1 MLTARI
7 ILALAALMFGAFGVW
22 LLLDP
27 ESLGDLTG
35 VVASGPAARTEVRA
49 FYGGLEIGFAAF
61 FVLGCCRPKIAAT
74 ACLCL
79 GVVVTGLV
87 LGRIFG
93 MVADG
98 SFSNQLLAFVMI
110 EAVFAGLGFLGFAR
124 AKDD

>member
-7 ILALAALMFGAFGVW
+7 VLALAALMFGGFGVW

-27 ESLGDLTG
+27 TSLGDLTG
-35 VVASGPAARTEVRA
+35 VVVSVPAARTEIRA

-61 FVLGCCRPKIAAT
+61 FILGFCRPNMAAT

-79 GVVVTGLV
+79 GVVMAGLV

-93 MVADG
+93 FAMDG
-98 SFSNQLLAFVMI
+98 SFSNTLLVFLII

-124 AKDD
+124 TR